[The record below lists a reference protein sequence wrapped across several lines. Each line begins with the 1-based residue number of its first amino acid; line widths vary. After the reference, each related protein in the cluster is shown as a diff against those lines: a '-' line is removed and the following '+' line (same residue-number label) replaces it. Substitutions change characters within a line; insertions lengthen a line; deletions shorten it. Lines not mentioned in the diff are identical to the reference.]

1 MGLIMWAK
9 GFLGLGIDQVGLDK
23 RSKSMTIFPMS
34 EFDFKKRNI
43 EE

>member
-1 MGLIMWAK
+1 MWAK
-9 GFLGLGIDQVGLDK
+9 GLLGLGIDYVGLDK

-34 EFDFKKRNI
+34 EFDIRKRYI

>member
-23 RSKSMTIFPMS
+23 RSKSMTIFLMS
-34 EFDFKKRNI
+34 KFDFKKRYI